1 MERTMNPTMSHLDL
15 AAVMIRG
22 QLRLPLVPNKTQI
35 KLKNLE
41 NLLTTARDQ
50 VACGDLLTRT
60 DIRHLNKAFDELSE
74 R

>member
-1 MERTMNPTMSHLDL
+1 MNPTQNRLDL
-15 AAVMIRG
+15 AAVMIRA
-22 QLRLPLVPNKTQI
+22 QLKLPLVQNQTQI

-41 NLLTTARDQ
+41 ILLTTARDQ

-60 DIRHLNKAFDELSE
+60 DIRHLNKAFDELAA